1 MRAPA
6 SIRLRPTLPIAAAC
20 VGLGSSN
27 WVRLPTLLALL
38 LVSAAIAGV
47 VLPSERLRLAG
58 AAVLCATGGL
68 WWGGVR
74 AESLDRSLLAPYVET
89 SAEAVVAIT
98 GPTRRS
104 LFQQRL
110 PAEVRRIDGR
120 VLRERT
126 LLELPLGRSPP
137 QGSLLALRV
146 RIRAPRGPED
156 GFDERAWLGR
166 RGVHVVLRGG
176 EDWRIV
182 GRRGGLAGAG
192 DRLRSHLE
200 RTIAPGLSGDR
211 RGVVAGIVLG
221 EDEGLSEDL
230 RADFRASGLYHLL
243 AVSGQNVLFIG
254 IGLAGL
260 AWLLALPRLVREL
273 AVLAS
278 IGVYVLAVGWQPSVV
293 RAGVA
298 GILASLAWLVARPSE
313 RWHVFGLG
321 ALVLLAWIPATLLD
335 PGFQLSFAA
344 VAAIFVAVPRI
355 GAWLEGYPVPRVLRE
370 VIAVSTACGIATA
383 PIVWLQFGTIPL
395 YTVPANALA
404 FPVAAPLLILGL
416 LAAVV
421 EPVLPSAAVA
431 LAWINGWLAAYL
443 AWCAHAVAALPF
455 SRVGS
460 TKALAGIA
468 AAVAALLLLRR
479 LRGPQRLA
487 AVLAGC
493 AVAVVAATTL
503 VGRAPP
509 ALLPPAGLRV
519 VFLDV
524 GQGDSALLQVAGGNV
539 LVDEGPPEAGVARQ
553 LRRLGVR
560 TLAAMVL
567 THPQRDHVG
576 GAADVIRRLHV
587 DTLLDPGLPVE
598 NGDER
603 AALSEAHR
611 RHVPVLLAR
620 AGGTYRIGRLRLQVL
635 WPDGPGSPGA
645 DPNDHATVILASYGA
660 TDVLLTAD
668 AESDVTGR
676 LPLRAIEV
684 LKVAH
689 HGSEDPGL
697 PDELRIL
704 RPRIAVISVGHGND
718 YGHPR
723 PQTVAALRAV
733 SGLRLY
739 RTDENG
745 QVIVESDGRTLS
757 VETAR

>member
-6 SIRLRPTLPIAAAC
+6 SVRLRPTVPIAAAC
-20 VGLGSSN
+20 LGLGAAN
-27 WVRLPTLLALL
+27 WIRVPPAIALALAAAAL
-38 LVSAAIAGV
+38 AGLVLQDARGRAV
-47 VLPSERLRLAG
+47 G
-58 AAVLCATGGL
+58 AAVLCATAGL
-68 WWGGVR
+68 WWGGLR
-74 AESLDRSLLAPYVET
+74 TAALDRSLLAPYVDT
-89 SAEAVVAIT
+89 SADAVVLIT

-104 LFQQRL
+104 LYRQRL
-110 PAEVRRIDGR
+110 PAEVRRVDGR
-120 VLRERT
+120 VLHERT

-137 QGSLLALRV
+137 QGALLALHI

-176 EDWRIV
+176 DDWRIV
-182 GRRGGLAGAG
+182 GRRGGLAGTG
-192 DRLRSHLE
+192 DRLRSRLE
-200 RTIAPGLSGDR
+200 RTIAPGLAGDR

-221 EDEGLSEDL
+221 EDEGLSDGL

-273 AVLAS
+273 AVLLA
-278 IGVYVLAVGWQPSVV
+278 IGTYVLAVGWQPSVV

-298 GILASLAWLVARPSE
+298 GMLASLAWLSSRPTE
-313 RWHVFGLG
+313 RWHAFGLG

-335 PGFQLSFAA
+335 AGFQLSFAA
-344 VAAIFVAVPRI
+344 VAAIFVAVPRV
-355 GAWLEGYPVPRVLRE
+355 GVWLEGYPVPAVLRE
-370 VIAVSTACGIATA
+370 VIAVSTACGLATA
-383 PIVWLQFGTIPL
+383 PIVWLQFGTVPL

-416 LAAVV
+416 AAAVV
-421 EPVLPSAAVA
+421 EPVLPTAAVA
-431 LAWINGWLAAYL
+431 LAWVNGWLAAYL
-443 AWCAHAVAALPF
+443 AWCAHTVASLPF
-455 SRVGS
+455 ARVGS
-460 TKALAGIA
+460 TRALAGIA
-468 AAVAALLLLRR
+468 AAAAAAVVVRRLKPAHRLAVLLVGVALALVAAS
-479 LRGPQRLA
+479 
-487 AVLAGC
+487 
-493 AVAVVAATTL
+493 TL
-503 VGRAPP
+503 VGREPG
-509 ALLPPAGLRV
+509 LLPPAGLRV

-539 LVDEGPPEAGVARQ
+539 LVDEGPPEADVASQ
-553 LRRLGVR
+553 LHRLGVR
-560 TLAAMVL
+560 RLAAIVL

-576 GAADVIRRLHV
+576 GAAEVIRTLRV
-587 DTLLDPGLPVE
+587 DAVIDPALPFRS
-598 NGDER
+598 GDEQ
-603 AALSEAHR
+603 AALSEARKR
-611 RHVPVLLAR
+611 RVPLVLAR
-620 AGGTYRIGRLRLQVL
+620 SGRAFRIGRLRIQIL

-645 DPNDHATVILASYGA
+645 DPNDHATVLLASYGS

-668 AESDVTGR
+668 AESNVTGG
-676 LPLRAIEV
+676 LPLRPIEV

-697 PDELRIL
+697 PDELRVL

-723 PQTVAALRAV
+723 PQTIEALRAV
-733 SGLRLY
+733 PGLRLY
-739 RTDENG
+739 RTDEDG
-745 QVIVESDGRTLS
+745 QVVVESDGRTLS